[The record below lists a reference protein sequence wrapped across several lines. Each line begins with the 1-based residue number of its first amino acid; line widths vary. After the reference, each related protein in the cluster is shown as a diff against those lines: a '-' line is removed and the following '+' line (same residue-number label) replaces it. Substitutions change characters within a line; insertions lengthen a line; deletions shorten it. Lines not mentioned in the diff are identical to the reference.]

1 MTMREL
7 AKLTNVSVSTISKA
21 FANADD
27 VSLETKKQIFDAAK
41 QYGCYGKFYKGKHSK
56 KVIAIICPELASSY
70 YAGFVEQLQK
80 IIENHNCIVIVSTDN
95 FSTQKQAELIEY
107 FTSYLK
113 VDGIIVFSLICH
125 WKKGYNTPIVSLF
138 STVDPSVDNIQID
151 GSSALLEAVKLL
163 KTYGHKKIAFIGEHL
178 TEGKAVHFQAAMENA
193 GLESPPVI
201 ESQYRF
207 EKAGVDGIRQ
217 LLEQKTDCTAII
229 CAYDNIALG
238 TIKELKQQGYRIPD
252 DFSIIGMD
260 NISVAPYME
269 TSLSSIG
276 VNADEVCMVAWD
288 LLDKKMN
295 NNFYR
300 SNQQITIQGRL
311 FVRESVARVE

>member
-1 MTMREL
+1 M
-7 AKLTNVSVSTISKA
+7 
-21 FANADD
+21 
-27 VSLETKKQIFDAAK
+27 
-41 QYGCYGKFYKGKHSK
+41 
-56 KVIAIICPELASSY
+56 
-70 YAGFVEQLQK
+70 
-80 IIENHNCIVIVSTDN
+80 
-95 FSTQKQAELIEY
+95 
-107 FTSYLK
+107 
-113 VDGIIVFSLICH
+113 
-125 WKKGYNTPIVSLF
+125 
-138 STVDPSVDNIQID
+138 DNIQID

-163 KTYGHKKIAFIGEHL
+163 KDYGHKKIAFIGEHL

-238 TIKELKQQGYRIPD
+238 TIKELKRQGYRIPD

-300 SNQQITIQGRL
+300 SSQQITIQGRL